1 MLVRRNTGGYL
12 PSIFDA
18 FFNEASGLES
28 STIFTKPEF
37 NVYENEKNFV
47 IEAAVPGM
55 DKKDFN
61 IELKDNV
68 LEISSEREAKE
79 DKKDEKY
86 FYKGFCYGS
95 FKKSYSLPENID
107 KDKINAGYENG
118 ILKITI
124 PKDEQAKVLKQIKVG

>member
-47 IEAAVPGM
+47 IEAAV
-55 DKKDFN
+55 
-61 IELKDNV
+61 
-68 LEISSEREAKE
+68 LEWTR
-79 DKKDEKY
+79 
-86 FYKGFCYGS
+86 
-95 FKKSYSLPENID
+95 
-107 KDKINAGYENG
+107 KILTLN
-118 ILKITI
+118 
-124 PKDEQAKVLKQIKVG
+124 

>member
-1 MLVRRNTGGYL
+1 
-12 PSIFDA
+12 
-18 FFNEASGLES
+18 
-28 STIFTKPEF
+28 
-37 NVYENEKNFV
+37 
-47 IEAAVPGM
+47 M

-79 DKKDEKY
+79 EKKDEKY

>member
-79 DKKDEKY
+79 EKKDEKY

-118 ILKITI
+118 ILKL
-124 PKDEQAKVLKQIKVG
+124 QFLKTNKQGFKAN

>member
-61 IELKDNV
+61 IVVKDNV

-79 DKKDEKY
+79 EKKDEKY